1 MNNKKSI
8 KLNDKFDDIEIYD
21 LNGRLLFTENIN
33 GKNSITIN
41 SADWGR
47 GIYLYILTK
56 DDRVTSGK
64 IIVE

>member
-1 MNNKKSI
+1 MDVIIFS
-8 KLNDKFDDIEIYD
+8 LNDKFDDIEIYD